1 MIPFV
6 QNGGILTSL
15 LIEIKARFAAQRGRR
30 GRHGKDNFWN
40 DSGDSGQVYSFY

>member
-1 MIPFV
+1 MWKDS
-6 QNGGILTSL
+6 NSL

-40 DSGDSGQVYSFY
+40 DSGDSGQVYFDFKAH